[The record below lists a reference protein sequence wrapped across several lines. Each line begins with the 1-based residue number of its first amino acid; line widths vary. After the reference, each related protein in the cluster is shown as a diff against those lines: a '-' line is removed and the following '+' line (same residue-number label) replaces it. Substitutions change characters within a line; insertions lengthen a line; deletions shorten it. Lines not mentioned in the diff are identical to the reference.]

1 MRSGKPTA
9 FSLVEIALA
18 LGVIA
23 LALVAIFGLIPVGL
37 NASRDATN
45 DTQTTMISED
55 VYNRVR
61 LAANRGVY
69 FDGTFARAP
78 LTTGPSPVPTP
89 VSLPAPWTGGAA
101 APAQTISWFYDINGL
116 YRDEAMTGT
125 FSAAYYRVD
134 VQFGSTWAAGVGGAP
149 TPDPGL
155 LRPVVAKILWPVN
168 TTDGTAINSNNN
180 KVFTFFIRK
189 P

>member
-1 MRSGKPTA
+1 MRRSNSTA

-23 LALVAIFGLIPVGL
+23 IALVAIFGLIPVGL
-37 NASRDATN
+37 NASRDASN

-55 VYNRVR
+55 VYSRVR
-61 LAANRGVY
+61 SAVNRGVY
-69 FDGTFARAP
+69 FDGTFARVP
-78 LTTGPSPVPTP
+78 LTTGPSPIPTP
-89 VSLPAPWTGGAA
+89 VSLPAPWTGGSAA
-101 APAQTISWFYDINGL
+101 TQTISWFYDINGL
-116 YRDEAMTGT
+116 FREEAMTGT
-125 FSAAYYRVD
+125 FSAAFYRVD
-134 VQFGSTWAAGVGGAP
+134 VQFGAAWAAGVGGAP

-155 LRPVVAKILWPVN
+155 LRPVTAKILWPVN
-168 TTDGTAINSNNN
+168 TTNGTVVNANNN

>member
-1 MRSGKPTA
+1 MRNGKSKA

-23 LALVAIFGLIPVGL
+23 IALVAIFGLIPVGL
-37 NASRDATN
+37 NSSRDAIN

-55 VYNRVR
+55 VYNRVL

-69 FDGTFARAP
+69 FDGTFARVP

-89 VSLPAPWTGGAA
+89 VSLPSPWTTGVAG
-101 APAQTISWFYDINGL
+101 AQTISWFYDINGL

-125 FSAAYYRVD
+125 FSSAYYRVD
-134 VQFGSTWAAGVGGAP
+134 VQFGASWAAGVGGAP

-155 LRPVVAKILWPVN
+155 LRPVIAKILWPVN
-168 TTDGTAINSNNN
+168 ATDGTAINANNN

>member
-1 MRSGKPTA
+1 MRSRKTKA

-23 LALVAIFGLIPVGL
+23 VALVAIFALIPVGL

-45 DTQTTMISED
+45 DTQTTMIAED

-61 LAANRGVY
+61 LSVNRGVY
-69 FDGTFARAP
+69 FDGTFARVP
-78 LTTGPSPVPTP
+78 LTTGPSPIPTP
-89 VSLPAPWTGGAA
+89 ESLPAPWTGGAGA
-101 APAQTISWFYDINGL
+101 TQTISWFYDINGL

-125 FSAAYYRVD
+125 FSSVYYRVD
-134 VQFGSTWAAGVGGAP
+134 VQFGASWAAGVGAAP
-149 TPDPGL
+149 TPDAGL
-155 LRPVVAKILWPVN
+155 LRPVTAKILWPVN
-168 TTDGTAINSNNN
+168 TADGTVINANNN
-180 KVFTFFIRK
+180 KVFTFFVRK